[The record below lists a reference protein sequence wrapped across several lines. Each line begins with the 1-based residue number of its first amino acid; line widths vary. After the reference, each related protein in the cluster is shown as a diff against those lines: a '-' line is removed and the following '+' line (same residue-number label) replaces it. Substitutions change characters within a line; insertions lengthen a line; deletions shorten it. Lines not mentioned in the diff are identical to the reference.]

1 MTRAYWVIFVGAVT
15 ACLSGCG
22 TGASSAARRG
32 LEFPSQASLHDL
44 ASQPAQRGAS
54 DERKT
59 LAVDEW
65 QPADGA
71 TPTTEADALV
81 KRVATVKGRRLAID
95 AELACAAREI
105 ARFYAAHGAFPD
117 QQLQAYMA
125 GVCGA
130 SVATFGVT
138 VWSTP
143 NDTLVDPANQAKWHD
158 TIAKQLGDWLP
169 PSMDLAGAAEVS
181 DGKTNVFAAAVATST
196 VIWDSKS
203 TVVSADGEVELT
215 GSVRSPAAFIYGVT
229 NSGAYGVR
237 DCRTDA
243 RVALP
248 RFHLTCQLDSADSAA
263 WVGIQA
269 LPPGRVLARGVAR
282 LLLRREGVPLTFNA
296 ATKNLAPENVTSATA
311 FAKRLLALVNETRAA
326 AQLPALRLAAR
337 ESETSARLAPH
348 FFESERAGEEVVDQI
363 ALGLMAG
370 WDVQGTIRTGDFYSN
385 QLSGSLDPK
394 RWLGFMLDQP
404 SARRVLLDPAARSI
418 AIGPDVRPEAR
429 SIGALISTY
438 AFYES
443 DDHAADIERFL
454 SNLNEHRRSLGLP
467 PVKVTSAPEV
477 TRAVRSVKQHHNPE
491 GALQTAMEQVVSRA
505 QRGVEGYYIEANDLN
520 HVTFPEALLRPSVT
534 LAISAA
540 HHRYPDAA
548 WGTLTLLVV
557 LLESSGPARTATL
570 GKPHG

>member
-1 MTRAYWVIFVGAVT
+1 
-15 ACLSGCG
+15 LN
-22 TGASSAARRG
+22 
-32 LEFPSQASLHDL
+32 EL
-44 ASQPAQRGAS
+44 ASRPAPRAAS

-65 QPADGA
+65 QPGDSA
-71 TPTTEADALV
+71 TPTTEAEALLE
-81 KRVATVKGRRLAID
+81 RVANAKGRRLAID
-95 AELACAAREI
+95 ADLGCAAREI

-117 QQLQAYMA
+117 QQLQSHMA

-143 NDTLVDPANQAKWHD
+143 SDTIVGTANRTKWHEA
-158 TIAKQLGDWLP
+158 IAQQLGGWLP
-169 PSMDLAGAAEVS
+169 ASMDLAGAAELS

-196 VIWDSKS
+196 VIWESKN
-203 TVVSADGEVELT
+203 TVVNATGEVELT
-215 GSVRSPAAFIYGVT
+215 GSVRSPAAFIYGVI

-237 DCRTDA
+237 DCRTDP

-248 RFHLTCQLDSADSAA
+248 RFHLTCRLDDTDSAA

-269 LPPGRVLARGVAR
+269 LPPGRVLARGVSR
-282 LLLRREGVPLTFNA
+282 LLIRREGAPLTFNA
-296 ATKNLAPENVTSATA
+296 ATKNLAPESVISATA
-311 FAKRLLALVNETRAA
+311 FAKRVLALVNETRAT
-326 AQLPALRLAAR
+326 AQLPALRLATR
-337 ESETSARLAPH
+337 ESKTSARLAPH
-348 FFESERAGEEVVDQI
+348 YFESESAGETVVDQI

-370 WDVQGTIRTGDFYSN
+370 WEVRGTIRTGDFYSN

-404 SARRVLLDPAARSI
+404 SARRVLLDPQARSI
-418 AIGPDVRPEAR
+418 AIGADVRPGAQ

-438 AFYES
+438 TFYDS
-443 DDHAADIERFL
+443 DDHRADIERFL
-454 SNLNEHRRSLGLP
+454 SNLNQHRLDLGLP
-467 PVKVTSAPEV
+467 AVKVTSAPEV
-477 TRAVRSVKQHHNPE
+477 AIAVRGVKQHHDPE
-491 GALQTAMEQVVSRA
+491 GALQTALEQVVNRE
-505 QRGVEGYYIEANDLN
+505 QRDVEGYYIEANDLA

-557 LLESSGPARTATL
+557 LLESSGPQHTAL
-570 GKPHG
+570 LAKPHG